1 MKDCEDLGVLVWG
14 KALLCLASFLYAV
27 YWSARFYL
35 HRSYPSHPL
44 HRVACIFLWSKTCSD
59 LNSLLLLSSCP
70 FISPLTSLF
79 TTAGQ
84 VTFTLST
91 TLSFFL
97 VLLVTLGF
105 GVSKPSLNQRETM
118 QIVVLLVLAFCGF
131 FLYMLAPKSLMLVA
145 VTIVGVLFAISVKF
159 TIESMRRLEA
169 MEEVFRAH
177 YWIGYLQRI
186 EEKWEMYGKVYYLVV
201 VFYAAQLVSL
211 AGLHAIFE
219 LADTPSLHLHLYLW
233 IDAFESLLEAFSLF
247 SICHLVRTQDA
258 SHSLTIEWEE
268 SDNWDVPLYMPL
280 FKGQIE
286 AVCDFGLPVL
296 VLSPAASPLDRTD
309 KDFSL
314 GVPLV

>member
-1 MKDCEDLGVLVWG
+1 MALVWV
-14 KALLCLASFLYAV
+14 KALLCLASFLFAA
-27 YWSARFYL
+27 YWSASFYL
-35 HRSYPSHPL
+35 YRSYPTHPL
-44 HRVACIFLWSKTCSD
+44 HRVVCIFLWSKTCSD

-70 FISPLTSLF
+70 FTSTLMPLLAV
-79 TTAGQ
+79 AGQ

-105 GVSKPSLNQRETM
+105 GVSKPSLNQCETM
-118 QIVVLLVLAFCGF
+118 EVMVLLVLAFCGF
-131 FLYMLAPKSLMLVA
+131 FVYMLAPKSLMLVA
-145 VTIVGVLFAISVKF
+145 VTIIGVLFAISVKF

-177 YWIGYLQRI
+177 YWTGYLSRI
-186 EEKWEMYGKVYYLVV
+186 VEKWEAYGKVYYLVV

-211 AGLHAIFE
+211 AGLHVVFE
-219 LADTPSLHLHLYLW
+219 LATSPALLLYLW
-233 IDAFESLLEAFSLF
+233 IDSFEGFLEAFSLF
-247 SICHLVRTQDA
+247 SLCYLVRIQDA

-268 SDNWDVPLYMPL
+268 TDNWEIPLYTPL
-280 FKGQIE
+280 YKGEIE
-286 AVCDFGLPVL
+286 AACDYGLPVL
-296 VLSPAASPLDRTD
+296 VLSPAPNPLDRTD